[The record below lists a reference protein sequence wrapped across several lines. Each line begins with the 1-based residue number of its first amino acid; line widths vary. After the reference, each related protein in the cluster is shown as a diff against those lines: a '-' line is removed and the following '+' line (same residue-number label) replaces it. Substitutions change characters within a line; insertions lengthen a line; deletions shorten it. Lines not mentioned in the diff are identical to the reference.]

1 MPKWVFITYLNSVE
15 PDLDV
20 DLRPGRKG
28 GSPKCTQRVCAE
40 LDLICR
46 PVNFPCYHEAS
57 PYEEGD
63 ISIYSLRR
71 KHVCLCLPN
80 VLDLFAF
87 VSFSLN

>member
-1 MPKWVFITYLNSVE
+1 MIRLSAHSGFVLSWVF
-15 PDLDV
+15 
-20 DLRPGRKG
+20 
-28 GSPKCTQRVCAE
+28 
-40 LDLICR
+40 LICR
-46 PVNFPCYHEAS
+46 PVNCPCYHEAS

-71 KHVCLCLPN
+71 KHVCLCLPH